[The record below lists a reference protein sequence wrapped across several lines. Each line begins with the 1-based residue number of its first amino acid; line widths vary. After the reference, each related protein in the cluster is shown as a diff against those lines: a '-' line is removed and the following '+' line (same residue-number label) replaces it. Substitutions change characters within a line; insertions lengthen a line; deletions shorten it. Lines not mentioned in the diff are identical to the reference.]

1 MRRSGYILRAT
12 NATAPTDLSP
22 GWRLQSMLTPLALIG
37 PPHLAELRTQG
48 APKQETRGSQARDRG
63 YARTQPRPRDQQSVP
78 FLLLLTIDLSGRPVA
93 TSMTLDAIWSPTASV
108 ISLSPYM
115 SRVKLLRQALRLA
128 AKSATRRR
136 PRSCACRIARTA
148 RARLAGCIDR
158 QDNPRL
164 AAVARTGKQN
174 YSLAR
179 AGETLVW
186 GRLVEAEKPIPYQD
200 TFADHVTE
208 RELQSL
214 YRIPITLGRIIQ
226 RALRISETRDDPP
239 AIDIWAQDGIV
250 QFHSRSPLGRV
261 TDKLLLDAQP
271 DVQIRIRAKPVRVGL
286 DHGSQCRLF
295 TQRGLIM
302 GRGQMFYLVGATG

>member
-1 MRRSGYILRAT
+1 M
-12 NATAPTDLSP
+12 
-22 GWRLQSMLTPLALIG
+22 
-37 PPHLAELRTQG
+37 
-48 APKQETRGSQARDRG
+48 
-63 YARTQPRPRDQQSVP
+63 
-78 FLLLLTIDLSGRPVA
+78 
-93 TSMTLDAIWSPTASV
+93 
-108 ISLSPYM
+108 
-115 SRVKLLRQALRLA
+115 
-128 AKSATRRR
+128 
-136 PRSCACRIARTA
+136 
-148 RARLAGCIDR
+148 
-158 QDNPRL
+158 

-208 RELQSL
+208 HELQSL